1 MDDRGVAPVVGKAL
15 EAGIVLL
22 YVGAVAAA
30 MYGSVVPD
38 YRATAGDAV
47 AERALAAAAEDVEAA
62 IPARVRT
69 ATVRADVA
77 LPDTIRGRHYTVA
90 VEKRTLV
97 LTHPDPDV
105 GARVRLSL
113 PDSVTAVSG
122 AWSSA
127 TPAAVRVIR
136 EHGETVV
143 RLVAR

>member
-38 YRATAGDAV
+38 YRTTAGDAV

-62 IPARVRT
+62 IPAEVRE
-69 ATVRADVA
+69 ATVRADVT
-77 LPDTIRGRHYTVA
+77 LPATIRGRPYTVA
-90 VEKRTLV
+90 VENRTLV
-97 LTHPDPDV
+97 LAHPDPEV
-105 GARVRLSL
+105 GARVRLAL
-113 PDSVTAVSG
+113 PASVTAVSG
-122 AWSSA
+122 SWSSG
-127 TPAAVRVIR
+127 TPAAVLVVR